1 MGRRRGGGGW
11 LVVGA
16 IQNDGQ
22 TVNRCSGQVRE
33 ILEFLELRGVW
44 GS

>member
-1 MGRRRGGGGW
+1 MGRPRRGGGW

-33 ILEFLELRGVW
+33 ILEFLRIE